1 MTSMSPLHAE
11 FAKRTADRRA
21 AALPRALRA
30 LEELERIG
38 IRAWAIGSLARGR
51 FHAQSDV
58 DIAVDCDKAREREA
72 FTVIEKAMRD
82 FPFHM
87 LPCRR
92 IKEDALAF
100 IMEGALDASGLRC
113 NATPTARAS

>member
-1 MTSMSPLHAE
+1 MTSMIPLHAK

-21 AALPRALRA
+21 AVLPRALEA
-30 LEELERIG
+30 LDGLERIG
-38 IRAWAIGSLARGR
+38 IRAWAIGSLARGK

-58 DIAVDCDKAREREA
+58 DIAVDCDKAREKDA
-72 FTVIEKAMRD
+72 FTVIEKAMRG

-87 LPCRR
+87 VPCRR

-100 IMEGALDASGLRC
+100 MMEGALDASGLRS
-113 NATPTARAS
+113 NATPTAGTP